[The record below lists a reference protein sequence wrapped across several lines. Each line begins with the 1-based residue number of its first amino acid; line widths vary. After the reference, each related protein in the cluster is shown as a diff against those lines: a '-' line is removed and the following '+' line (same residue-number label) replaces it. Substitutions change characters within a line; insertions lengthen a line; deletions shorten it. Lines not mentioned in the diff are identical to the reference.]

1 MVSIRAQTEFNCA
14 RGGRGGV
21 VGRKTR
27 QERANLQKNG
37 FAGIFPTIYSHQA
50 SKVATSASHVALPE
64 PLAATEGVDMIPCRF
79 SQITL

>member
-37 FAGIFPTIYSHQA
+37 FAGMGQMACTGRRAYHNVEQEVLFGVCSHA
-50 SKVATSASHVALPE
+50 
-64 PLAATEGVDMIPCRF
+64 M
-79 SQITL
+79 

>member
-1 MVSIRAQTEFNCA
+1 MSCIDLDETLLMVSIRAQTEFNCA

-37 FAGIFPTIYSHQA
+37 FAGISGGDIRRIG
-50 SKVATSASHVALPE
+50 SAL
-64 PLAATEGVDMIPCRF
+64 R
-79 SQITL
+79 

>member
-37 FAGIFPTIYSHQA
+37 FAGIDGTFENLSEPFQA
-50 SKVATSASHVALPE
+50 CCRHADAIANDIVHDAL
-64 PLAATEGVDMIPCRF
+64 ARRV
-79 SQITL
+79 